1 MGAKKVII
9 GVVCLSTLGLT
20 ACGYSSDSASTTI
33 QEDISA
39 NDTTIQDS
47 IQTVKGTIADVEQ
60 VEEDETTQAEKTEA
74 TENQEESCIKIV
86 SHSIGKDYNNNDVL
100 IIEYEWTN
108 TEDKE
113 TSFMAQFNDKVFQNG
128 IECSSTVIGCDEID
142 SQKQMND
149 IQPGTVYNLKIG
161 YLLQDNTTAN
171 VVVNSLFGDTTYLNE
186 NIDLGGGDGN
196 STQQEEKVN
205 KEETSF
211 SIVSTS
217 ISKDYEDN
225 DVLVVEYAFYNGED
239 KATSFTFA
247 CNDKVFQNGVE
258 CDSNVIGCDDI
269 DTQQQLNDVQP
280 GNTYNIKVGYHL
292 QDDSQANIVVTDLFG
307 NIEYLNTNIDIAH

>member
-39 NDTTIQDS
+39 NGTTIQDS
-47 IQTVKGTIADVEQ
+47 IQAVKGTIADVEQ

-74 TENQEESCIKIV
+74 TEN
-86 SHSIGKDYNNNDVL
+86 
-100 IIEYEWTN
+100 

-113 TSFMAQFNDKVFQNG
+113 ISFMAQFNDKVFQNG

-171 VVVNSLFGDTTYLNE
+171 VVVSSLFGDTTYLNE

-217 ISKDYEDN
+217 IGKDYEDN

-292 QDDSQANIVVTDLFG
+292 QDDSPANIVVTDLFG
-307 NIEYLNTNIDIAH
+307 DIEYLNTNIDIAH